1 MSTESI
7 LKPVIEIKGDEA
19 AQRLLDVL
27 NGPVSEIPRP
37 STDVVRG
44 LDGLSNCI
52 EHALVANNFVITIGG
67 QMVAGQGRVFERV
80 RYRLP
85 ENNCRDIVPDVSIAV
100 DVEKRTEIAFTS
112 VPSFVMEIVYG
123 EWERIYCRKK
133 MSVYCKAKVPE
144 CWVVDWK
151 EKHIEIYSFAE
162 ADSEEIEKYLKKT
175 VTEKNKEELEIR
187 SLQNL
192 QITFEELFKGI

>member
-27 NGPVSEIPRP
+27 EGPVKEIPRP
-37 STDVVRG
+37 STDVVLG

-52 EHALVANNFVITIGG
+52 EHSLVANNFVIAIGC
-67 QMVAGQGRVFERV
+67 QMVAGQERVFERV

-100 DVEKRTEIAFTS
+100 DVEKRTEIAFTGI
-112 VPSFVMEIVYG
+112 PGFVMEIVYG

-133 MSVYCKAKVPE
+133 MNIYCRAKVPE

-162 ADSEEIEKYLKKT
+162 ADSEEIDKYLKKT
-175 VTEKNKEELEIR
+175 VTEENKEELGIS